1 VTPVAAFDFDKTLS
15 NRDNV
20 LPFLRA
26 VRGGVWT
33 ATALALAA
41 PRLMTGGRNAVKEAL
56 VHRLLRGRTVSS
68 VRAVGRDFAADVVA
82 NHLHPAIVERAEWHH
97 AQGHALV
104 IVSASLD
111 AYLDRVGE
119 LLGFDAVLCT
129 RLEVGTDGVLTGS
142 LLGANVRRAEKA
154 ARLDAW
160 LPEDHGAIW
169 AYGDSDGDR
178 ELLARADHPMRVR
191 NGRLVA
197 QNA

>member
-1 VTPVAAFDFDKTLS
+1 MRDVAAFDFDKTLS
-15 NRDNV
+15 SRDNV
-20 LPFLRA
+20 LPFLTS
-26 VRGGVWT
+26 VRGRT
-33 ATALALAA
+33 ATAGALARAA
-41 PRLMTGGRNAVKEAL
+41 PRLAAGGRNAVKAAL

-68 VRAVGRDFAADVVA
+68 VWAAGNDFAADVVA
-82 NHLHPAIVERAEWHH
+82 NHLHPAMVDRAEWHR

-129 RLEVGTDGVLTGS
+129 RLDVASDGSLTGA

-154 ARLDAW
+154 ARLEAW
-160 LPEDHGAIW
+160 LPDAHGAIW

-178 ELLARADHPMRVR
+178 ELLARADHPVRVR
-191 NGRLVA
+191 RGVLEA
-197 QNA
+197 HNA